1 MTYFYDIKDANYD
14 NIPEYNVFFYDFNS
28 QKLITMNI
36 FSEGSVKEIIDDLQR
51 KLGKDNRIFYFDD
64 LKEIILKWAQYHYWC
79 RREYE
84 LFIGDAFEEDID
96 KYEKVDI
103 FAQVKMNID
112 LITRDFLEKIFSI
125 KTTPEIPT
133 KEKESEMVITCNCG
147 GKNQDA
153 INEEIEKLKAENI
166 KLKYSE
172 IPRLEGYIEGLKYF
186 IDDSRGE

>member
-14 NIPEYNVFFYDFNS
+14 EIPEYNAFFYDFNS
-28 QKLITMNI
+28 QKLVTMNI
-36 FSEGSVKEIIDDLQR
+36 FSESSVKEIIEDLQR

-103 FAQVKMNID
+103 FTQVKMNID

-125 KTTPEIPT
+125 KATPEIPT
-133 KEKESEMVITCNCG
+133 KEKEAEAVATFDCADKIQ
-147 GKNQDA
+147 KA
-153 INEEIEKLKAENI
+153 IDKATEELRTENI

-186 IDDSRGE
+186 IDDSGGE